1 MPFLTKYEYK
11 ILFDFQK
18 SPNTEYRI
26 IFGIENI
33 RIPNTEYYLVSRKSE
48 YRIQKIL
55 LCLSMQIQEILFW
68 KYVKLFGQVFGP
80 TICIPEYYSGCQK
93 APILNNEYYSVLRK
107 AEYRIQILLFRPT
120 IRIVFEYRIIRHTLS
135 QWLLYKQRCSLLS
148 HWFSDPFPPLDL
160 RHCKSHSVG
169 DGASS

>member
-48 YRIQKIL
+48 YRIKKIL
-55 LCLSMQIQEILFW
+55 LCLSMQIQEILF
-68 KYVKLFGQVFGP
+68 
-80 TICIPEYYSGCQK
+80 
-93 APILNNEYYSVLRK
+93 
-107 AEYRIQILLFRPT
+107 
-120 IRIVFEYRIIRHTLS
+120 
-135 QWLLYKQRCSLLS
+135 
-148 HWFSDPFPPLDL
+148 
-160 RHCKSHSVG
+160 
-169 DGASS
+169 